1 MTKLTPFPFQ
11 VEDQRI
17 LRANGYTGLVAIEAG
32 GGKSL
37 TATLSIRDARPDV
50 TLIVAPQSTHHT
62 AWIPTLRDN
71 AGVEARIIS
80 NGKKAEREALFDF
93 ELGMRGTYLVTP
105 QLLTRMDVS
114 SWRGDFLV
122 WDEIHMGA
130 VTPKSKSQRKVSGYS
145 AQDGQPLNVRFDAR
159 QALTATP
166 ARGDFSNMWGV
177 ARFLYPEYNARGQF
191 AYDNFIGWQY
201 ERMDYEEVVTGY
213 EWFET
218 DWDSYYR
225 PPTGYWRKNIE
236 GVPHLGKPKTAKRFM
251 TEKEPGRLLS
261 EMPAVILHKR
271 REQCCRFHAPVQRA
285 DGTWTNGGFLPTD
298 EPQIIEREVI
308 LTAKQKKSIKEMD
321 TLMMTY
327 IEADPLTAEISLTQK
342 QRIRQLAMAEAT
354 VQEYVGKNA
363 DGEEVEKN
371 RVVFDPAAKSPII
384 EEIQHIL
391 RNLPEE
397 EAVLVFSD
405 SQIFAELITN
415 QLNGAGFTAAE
426 YSGVRKAD
434 LTRFGIDY
442 RVLVGVTA
450 AIGTGTAGL
459 NARSATEIYAD
470 QPISLTMQTQS
481 NARLDRLDNTRRVQR
496 FVILDDE
503 GIALGR
509 QEALWGQKISIEKS
523 LRKVA

>member
-1 MTKLTPFPFQ
+1 MTKLNPYDWQ
-11 VEDQRI
+11 INDQRI

-80 NGKKAEREALFDF
+80 NGKKAEREAMFDF
-93 ELGMRGTYLVTP
+93 ELGLPGAYIVTP
-105 QLLTRMDVS
+105 QLITRMDVS
-114 SWRGDFLV
+114 AWRGDFLV

-130 VTPKSKSQRKVSGYS
+130 VTPKSKSQRKVSGYV

-177 ARFLYPEYNARGQF
+177 TRFLHPELNQRGQI
-191 AYDNFIGWQY
+191 AYDNFVSWQY
-201 ERMDYEEVVTGY
+201 ERMDYEEVVTGV
-213 EWFET
+213 EWFQT
-218 DWDSYYR
+218 DWATYQTNPQGLWKKVVD
-225 PPTGYWRKNIE
+225 
-236 GVPHLGKPKTAKRFM
+236 GVPCLGNPKKARKFL
-251 TEKEPGRLLS
+251 TEKEPGRLIS

-271 REQCCRFHAPVQRA
+271 REGCCPWHPQ
-285 DGTWTNGGFLPTD
+285 GFLPTE
-298 EPQIIEREVI
+298 EPQVIEREVI
-308 LTAKQKKSIKEMD
+308 LTARQKKSIREMD
-321 TLMMTY
+321 AMMMTY
-327 IEADPLTAEISLTQK
+327 IEMDPLTADISLTQR

-354 VQEYVGKNA
+354 VQDYVGKTSE
-363 DGEEVEKN
+363 GEEVEKN
-371 RVVFDPAAKSPII
+371 RVVFAPGAKSPII
-384 EEIQHIL
+384 EEIAHIL
-391 RNLPEE
+391 TNLPEQ

-415 QLNGAGFTAAE
+415 QLNATGHKAAE

-434 LTRFGIDY
+434 LTKFGTDY
-442 RVLVGVTA
+442 RVLVGVTS

-459 NARSATEIYAD
+459 NAKSATEIYAD

-503 GIALGR
+503 GIAQGR
-509 QEALWGQKISIEKS
+509 MESLWGQKISIEKS
-523 LRKVA
+523 LRRTV